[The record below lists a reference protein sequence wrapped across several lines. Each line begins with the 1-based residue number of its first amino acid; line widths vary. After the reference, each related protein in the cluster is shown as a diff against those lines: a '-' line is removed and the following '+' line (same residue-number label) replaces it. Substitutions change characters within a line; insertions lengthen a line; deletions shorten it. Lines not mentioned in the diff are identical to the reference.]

1 MDHTKEL
8 THISLCAGY
17 GGIDL
22 GLARALGAVRTVAF
36 VEIEAFAAENL
47 VAKVEA
53 GHLDPLRA
61 VSALKDR
68 LHLETEDLVSIAMRR
83 T

>member
-1 MDHTKEL
+1 MK
-8 THISLCAGY
+8 AG
-17 GGIDL
+17 
-22 GLARALGAVRTVAF
+22 GAPFAPTLQVA
-36 VEIEAFAAENL
+36 
-47 VAKVEA
+47 VEA
-53 GHLDPLRA
+53 SALDLDPLRA